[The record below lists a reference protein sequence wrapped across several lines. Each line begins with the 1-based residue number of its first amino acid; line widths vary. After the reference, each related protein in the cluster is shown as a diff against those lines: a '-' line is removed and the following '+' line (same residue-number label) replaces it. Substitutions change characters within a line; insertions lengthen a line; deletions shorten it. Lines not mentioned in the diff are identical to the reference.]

1 MLGVNLGHIGFLAEA
16 EVDDVEDVIDAIVE
30 RKWTPE
36 DRLAL
41 DVRAFRDGEL
51 VTHTFALNEASVEK
65 AARERMIEVV
75 VEIDNRPLSRWGCDG
90 VVLATPTGS
99 TAYNFSA
106 GGPIVWPGV
115 EALLVVPISAHALF
129 ARPLVVAPDSLLAV
143 EVIARTDGAGVLW
156 CDGRRA
162 VDLPPGARI
171 EVRRADQPVRLAR
184 LHQAP
189 FTDRLVAKFD
199 LPGPGLARLGRAAP
213 SRRGRR
219 RLMLEEIRIG
229 QLGVIESSRLELGPG
244 LTVITGET
252 GAGKTMVVTAL
263 GLLLG
268 GRADSGMVRTGAGA
282 ARVEG
287 VVDADGLDGFGA
299 AVDEAGGEVEDGHV
313 VLARNVSSEGRSR
326 AWVGG
331 ASVPVSRLA
340 DVAEPL
346 VAVHG
351 QSDQHRLLRQRAQ
364 REALDRFGGEPVLA
378 LVAAYAALHA
388 RLEATEREL
397 DEVVA
402 SARERAREADL
413 LRFGLGEIEAVDPR
427 PGEDAQLAADE
438 ARLGYADA
446 LRTAAEQAREALS
459 SEAGDPDALG
469 AASAARTAARG
480 RPRARPRGRGA
491 GRPARRDHL
500 PALRPGR
507 RRRLLRRRRRR
518 RPGPAGRGVRAA
530 RGADRADPQVR
541 RDRRGGAGLVRD
553 LRGPAA
559 RPRRHRRADRGAAGR
574 AAVAARRA
582 RRGRRRPCPAPARE
596 AAARLA
602 EEVTA
607 ELALLA
613 MPDARLEITVTQ
625 HDAEPPAGDP
635 PPSGSPLR
643 VGGRWLRHTASGVD
657 EVEFLLAANTGS
669 EPRPLHKGA
678 SGGELSRV
686 MLALEVALAGTSPVP
701 TFVFDE
707 VDAGVGG
714 TAAVEVGRRLAQLA
728 RTAQVLVVTHLPQ
741 VAAYADRHVLVEK
754 ASDGSVTSSGLT
766 VLDDAGPREG
776 AVPDAGRDGR
786 VRHRA
791 GPCPRAPGGGG
802 PGPGAV
808 LT

>member
-1 MLGVNLGHIGFLAEA
+1 
-16 EVDDVEDVIDAIVE
+16 
-30 RKWTPE
+30 
-36 DRLAL
+36 
-41 DVRAFRDGEL
+41 
-51 VTHTFALNEASVEK
+51 
-65 AARERMIEVV
+65 MIEVV

-115 EALLVVPISAHALF
+115 EALLIVPISAHALF

-171 EVRRADQPVRLAR
+171 EVRRADRPVRLAR

-199 LPGPGLARLGRAAP
+199 LPVQGWRGSAERRRRAEESAAP
-213 SRRGRR
+213 DARGDPDRPARRHRVLDG
-219 RLMLEEIRIG
+219 
-229 QLGVIESSRLELGPG
+229 SSSGPG

-268 GRADSGMVRTGAGA
+268 GRADSGMVRTGAGT

-287 VVDADGLDGFGA
+287 VVDATGLDGFRA
-299 AVDEAGGEVEDGHV
+299 AVDEAGGEVEDGRV

-378 LVAAYAALHA
+378 LVAAYTALHA

-413 LRFGLGEIEAVDPR
+413 LRFGLGEIEAVDPK

-469 AASAARTAARG
+469 RGLRGPHRCSRGSASTTRRPGRWPTGSPRSPTCSPTWPPTSRPTPPASTPTRPGWPRVSERRAALTALTRKYGETVEEVLAWSETSAARLLDLDGTDERIEALRAEQRSLRAELGEVAQTLSGARG
-480 RPRARPRGRGA
+480 
-491 GRPARRDHL
+491 
-500 PALRPGR
+500 
-507 RRRLLRRRRRR
+507 
-518 RPGPAGRGVRAA
+518 
-530 RGADRADPQVR
+530 
-541 RDRRGGAGLVRD
+541 
-553 LRGPAA
+553 
-559 RPRRHRRADRGAAGR
+559 
-574 AAVAARRA
+574 
-582 RRGRRRPCPAPARE
+582 E
-596 AAARLA
+596 AAARLSD
-602 EEVTA
+602 EVTA
-607 ELALLA
+607 ELSLLA
-613 MPDARLEITVTQ
+613 MPDARLQITVTQ

-643 VGGRWLRHTASGVD
+643 VGRRWLRHTASGVD

-714 TAAVEVGRRLAQLA
+714 TRRGRGRPEAGPAGPHRPGAGGDPPAAGRGVRRPARPGREGQRRLGDQLRADPA
-728 RTAQVLVVTHLPQ
+728 RRRRPARRSSPGCWPACRSPTPRWPMPASSWRLPPRPGRCPDRLSRCVT
-741 VAAYADRHVLVEK
+741 
-754 ASDGSVTSSGLT
+754 
-766 VLDDAGPREG
+766 GPRG
-776 AVPDAGRDGR
+776 A
-786 VRHRA
+786 
-791 GPCPRAPGGGG
+791 
-802 PGPGAV
+802 
-808 LT
+808 